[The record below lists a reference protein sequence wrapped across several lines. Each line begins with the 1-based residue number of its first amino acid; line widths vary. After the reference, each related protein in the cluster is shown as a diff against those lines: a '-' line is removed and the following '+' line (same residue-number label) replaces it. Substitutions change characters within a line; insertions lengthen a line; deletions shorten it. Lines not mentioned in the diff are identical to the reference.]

1 MQAVQ
6 SSRPASG
13 AEHQFSHL
21 WDMEHLRYNGA
32 SVSHGFKVGIGTLAS
47 TAFFE
52 MLLETPV
59 EQLDIERC
67 VEAWRSWPETESDI
81 RALFGND
88 TELVARALKETRDKY
103 VGKEGLREELSRLKA
118 AWPELRERIRRQI
131 IPFGEV
137 QRRLQLV
144 GAPYEPEQ
152 IGVSR
157 ARFLEAF
164 RKIPYMRSRYSVVD
178 VAFRCGWM
186 EGWLERLFG
195 PGCIWSIH

>member
-1 MQAVQ
+1 
-6 SSRPASG
+6 
-13 AEHQFSHL
+13 
-21 WDMEHLRYNGA
+21 
-32 SVSHGFKVGIGTLAS
+32 
-47 TAFFE
+47 
-52 MLLETPV
+52 MLLEAPV

-67 VEAWRSWPETESDI
+67 VAAWRSWGETESDI
-81 RALFGND
+81 RALFGDN

-103 VGKEGLREELSRLKA
+103 VGKEGLHEELSRLKQ
-118 AWPELRERIRRQI
+118 AWPELQERIRHQI
-131 IPFGEV
+131 IPFEEV

-164 RKIPYMRSRYSVVD
+164 RKLPYMRSRYSVVD

-186 EGWLERLFG
+186 DEWLERLFG
-195 PGCIWSIH
+195 PGCVWSIH

>member
-1 MQAVQ
+1 MKADLGYDVFKG
-6 SSRPASG
+6 SLWRVASPV
-13 AEHQFSHL
+13 L
-21 WDMEHLRYNGA
+21 
-32 SVSHGFKVGIGTLAS
+32 SVL
-47 TAFFE
+47 
-52 MLLETPV
+52 LLEALFD
-59 EQLDIERC
+59 QFYIYRC
-67 VEAWRSWPETESDI
+67 VAAWRSWGETESDI
-81 RALFGND
+81 RALFGDN

-103 VGKEGLREELSRLKA
+103 VGKEGLHEELSRLKQ
-118 AWPELRERIRRQI
+118 AWPELQERIRRQI

-164 RKIPYMRSRYSVVD
+164 RKLPYMRSRYSVVD

-186 EGWLERLFG
+186 EPWLERLFG
-195 PGCIWSIH
+195 RGGIWSVA